1 VAAPCTVT
9 SSPQWKKRI
18 GRAAVAGV
26 ASASDIPE
34 RYAERLPCLYDGPH
48 AVYTLPRMTERALFD
63 KIELHL
69 VRVLHTVITERSVSR
84 AALKLASTQ
93 PTVSAQLKRLRS
105 LTGDAL
111 LVRSGAGLVPTEA
124 ALQLLEPAAQI
135 LRQAQLLFGNR
146 QAGRAFD
153 AAHSDTTLRIAA
165 SDFLDPLFLPE
176 LVARVREQ
184 APGVCVEL
192 LPLTRDFD
200 YRKSLARGE
209 VDLVIGNWLEPPGEM
224 HLTRLFTDEI
234 VCLVNEDHIAVRNPR
249 GWTEARY
256 LGAEHV
262 APTPMHE
269 GARGVIDEHL
279 AGQGLARNIVV
290 RSPHFGLIPLMLA
303 QTQLVLT
310 TGRLFCSRYVDPL
323 PVRIVKC
330 PIAFPPLTYYQLWHE
345 VTHASARGKWLREQ
359 VREVARTL
367 ASHALP
373 ARRGGKAA

>member
-1 VAAPCTVT
+1 
-9 SSPQWKKRI
+9 
-18 GRAAVAGV
+18 
-26 ASASDIPE
+26 
-34 RYAERLPCLYDGPH
+34 
-48 AVYTLPRMTERALFD
+48 MTERLLFD

-93 PTVSAQLKRLRS
+93 PTVSAQLKRLRA

-111 LVRSGAGLVPTEA
+111 LVRSGTGLVPTETA
-124 ALQLLEPAAQI
+124 MHLVEPAAEL
-135 LRQAQLLFGNR
+135 LRQADVLFGAR
-146 QAGRAFD
+146 QANRAFD
-153 AAHSDTTLRIAA
+153 AAHSETTLRIAA

-176 LVARVREQ
+176 LVARVRQQ
-184 APGVCVEL
+184 APNVHVEL
-192 LPLTRDFD
+192 LPLSADFD

-209 VDLVIGNWLEPPGEM
+209 VDLVIGNWLEPPAEM
-224 HLTRLFTDEI
+224 HLARLFSDEI
-234 VCLVNEDHIAVRNPR
+234 VCLVGEDHIAVRNPR

-279 AGQGLARNIVV
+279 ASLGLARNIVV

-330 PIAFPPLTYYQLWHE
+330 PVAFPPLSYYQLWHD

-359 VREVARTL
+359 VREVTRTL

-373 ARRGGKAA
+373 ARRGGKTA